1 MRVGSD
7 MGIWL
12 LIIVEWIMV
21 VLLVVLAEYGL
32 NKSLRR

>member
-1 MRVGSD
+1 

-12 LIIVEWIMV
+12 LILVEWIMV

-32 NKSLRR
+32 NKRLQR